1 MKTHE
6 ILQMSASDFDVV
18 MCQAFTEWAMLRTNY
33 NKKMAQ
39 KLITYKPLAKWF
51 AVEFSK
57 RCDEF
62 KTAFKPYLNSNEM
75 DLKTRIKFF
84 WNMVDGVF
92 HIYPSVLMNSFMKKN
107 KAEAKV

>member
-6 ILQMSASDFDVV
+6 ILQMTPQEFDVV
-18 MCQAFTEWAMLRTNY
+18 MHQAFTQWAMDRTLD
-33 NKKMAQ
+33 NKRMAQ

-51 AVEFSK
+51 AMEFSK

-62 KTAFKPYLNSNEM
+62 KKDIKPYLNDVEI

-84 WNMVDGVF
+84 WDMIDGVF
-92 HIYPSVLMNSFMKKN
+92 YIYPSVLMNLQRN
-107 KAEAKV
+107 